1 MLRPALALLSAGLL
15 SAMVV
20 TGCGVRV
27 DHGPSVSSTRSV
39 AAFERLDVQGS
50 TDVDVRVGNHTS
62 VVVRGDKDAVA
73 QVRTVVRDG
82 TLVVERDHHDDDGS
96 TIVLG
101 GHHLRVDVVV
111 PRLSAVAVHGS
122 GDVDL
127 DLGSARP
134 DALDV
139 TVEGSGDV
147 SADGAVRALRASVQG
162 SGDLDF
168 ADLRA
173 ADADVS
179 VQGSGDA
186 DVHAD
191 ATLHAAID
199 GSGDISYTGDP
210 RVTSDLEGSGDLSRD
225 D

>member
-1 MLRPALALLSAGLL
+1 MLRRALTLLSAGLR

-27 DHGPSVSSTRSV
+27 DDGPSVSSQRSV
-39 AAFERLDVQGS
+39 GSFERLDVQGS
-50 TDVDVRVGNHTS
+50 PDVDVRVGDQTS
-62 VVVRGDKDAVA
+62 VVVRGDEDAVA

-82 TLVVERDHHDDDGS
+82 TLVVERDHHDDEGP

-111 PRLSAVAVHGS
+111 PRLTAVAVHGS

-127 DLGSARP
+127 DLGSSP
-134 DALDV
+134 DDALDV
-139 TVEGSGDV
+139 TVQGSGDV
-147 SADGAVRALRASVQG
+147 SADGTVRALRASVQG

-168 ADLRA
+168 AGLRA
-173 ADADVS
+173 ADADIAI
-179 VQGSGDA
+179 QGSGDA

-210 RVTSDLEGSGDLSRD
+210 QVTSDLEGSGNLSRD